1 LFKTINMSNDLELV
15 KPLIDDDVDDDDDE
29 RAFEDIELQKSSNEK
44 SKSPLIIATA
54 ILASSS
60 TTVAPNPTPT
70 PKYRKGFSH
79 SSHNGRTNGCPC
91 WCKCIGVTML
101 IFSLLG
107 VFLLGCTAVWL
118 NGFVKEAVAQFTIET
133 PSPQKFVIIEMSDV
147 ERKAITERVRLF
159 VEAVAAVG
167 KTTTH
172 TDPPPVHPS
181 PLVLTQ
187 DEINGWIGHSDY
199 LRGNM
204 MISFHDNLIEEE
216 YSLPM
221 DVLGYTDRY
230 FVATDYLKLVDSSS
244 SSSNDRKQGHD
255 HIISNK
261 NSNKDTIEMKM
272 TTAATHEDWFNG
284 PLFFGQ
290 IQYLMTTKK
299 DDPGETILSLILEK
313 GSLFGQNV
321 PQKFVDEHQNLLE
334 YLYDNADDTDLQYIR
349 NVISGIASVSI
360 EEGRII
366 VNARHNSNK

>member
-1 LFKTINMSNDLELV
+1 MSNDLELV

-29 RAFEDIELQKSSNEK
+29 RTFEDIELQKSSNEK
-44 SKSPLIIATA
+44 SKSQLVIATA

-60 TTVAPNPTPT
+60 TTVSPNPNPN

-79 SSHNGRTNGCPC
+79 GSHNGRKNGCPC
-91 WCKCIGVTML
+91 WCKCIGFTVL
-101 IFSLLG
+101 AVSLL
-107 VFLLGCTAVWL
+107 FLFVLGCASVWL
-118 NGFVKEAVAQFTIET
+118 NGFVKEAVEQLTVET
-133 PSPQKFVIIEMSDV
+133 PSPQKFDIIEMSDL
-147 ERKAITERVRLF
+147 ERKVVTERVMLF
-159 VEAVAAVG
+159 VDELAIG
-167 KTTTH
+167 TN
-172 TDPPPVHPS
+172 TDYS

-187 DEINGWIGHSDY
+187 DEINGFIGHSDY

-244 SSSNDRKQGHD
+244 SSGKNESEHGHGNDQSIVSTFNR
-255 HIISNK
+255 
-261 NSNKDTIEMKM
+261 NKDTIEMKM

-290 IQYLMTTKK
+290 IHYLMTTNKK
-299 DDPGETILSLILEK
+299 DDPGETVLSLFLEK

-349 NVISGIASVSI
+349 NVISGIESVSI